1 MLHNKLTNFLTAT
14 WHQLTTATNNLRQRS
29 VAIHEIEHLDP
40 QETRCLVQDL
50 GIPAGELRILA
61 AKDKNAADLLARRM
75 ETLGLDP
82 ARVDSAVMRDL
93 QRCCSKCKDKGRC
106 VHELEDHPREPLWPK
121 YCPNEQTLGAL
132 AEGQSSP
139 PSQSDA
145 AALTSAK
152 PRATHR
158 GRRYVAPF

>member
-1 MLHNKLTNFLTAT
+1 MAHEKLTSL
-14 WHQLTTATNNLRQRS
+14 LTTAWRQLKTATSNLRQRS
-29 VAIHEIEHLDP
+29 TSIHEIEHLDP

-50 GIPAGELRILA
+50 GIPAAELRILA
-61 AKDKNAADLLARRM
+61 GKDKNAADLLARRM

-121 YCPNEQTLGAL
+121 YCPNEQTLAAL
-132 AEGQSSP
+132 TEEQSSA
-139 PSQSDA
+139 PSQSA
-145 AALTSAK
+145 PAALTSAK
-152 PRATHR
+152 QRATGR